1 MAKSMR
7 CMLAIWTAK
16 CLRKGLKLLGRNG
29 THLPGVMAL
38 RICPDLLARIEKP
51 QTIIGVTG
59 TNGKTTVSNLI
70 GDVLQA
76 NGIDYVD
83 NRFGSNIDTG
93 ITTAL
98 IGNLTVSGKLRKNL
112 AVLEIDERMTPRI
125 LPHVHLDYL
134 VVTNLFRDSYKR
146 NAHAEFITDILEQ
159 NISEDTMLILNAED
173 LISSHLKQ
181 ENPRC
186 YFGLTAEDLPVADRE
201 NIIQDMRFCPVCET
215 PLVFDLRRY
224 HHIGKAHCPNCD
236 YGSYEADFSASAV
249 DYAEMNVTISNHG
262 ESEHYRLIGQNMTD
276 LYNETAAVALLRSYG
291 LTSEQVQ
298 KGFSSAEIVVT
309 RFDEMQAGK
318 HKIVMNLAKG
328 QNPIACSRVFDFVR
342 QQPGQKA
349 VLIMIDDHDDN
360 KYSSENIAWLFD
372 ADFEY
377 LTDES
382 ITQVIVGGKRHLD
395 FRMRLRLAGME
406 PERIFSS
413 EQPLETA
420 ELLIPD
426 QCDTVFVLDDLYTYD
441 EASAVRDKLKIMLSE
456 GDAE

>member
-16 CLRKGLKLLGRNG
+16 CLRKGLQVLGRNG

-38 RICPDLLARIEKP
+38 RICPDLLAQIEKP

-70 GDVLQA
+70 GDILQA

-98 IGNLTVSGKLRKNL
+98 IGNLTASGKLRKNL

-125 LPHVHLDYL
+125 LPHVHLDFL

-159 NISEDTMLILNAED
+159 TISDDTTLVLNAED

-181 ENPRC
+181 QNARC
-186 YFGLTAEDLPVADRE
+186 YFGLTAENLPVADRE

-236 YGSYEADFSASAV
+236 YGSYEADFAASAV
-249 DYAEMNVTISNHG
+249 DYDTMKVTISNHG
-262 ESEHYRLIGQNMTD
+262 EAESYHLIGRNMTD
-276 LYNETAAVALLRSYG
+276 LYNETAAAAVLRSYG
-291 LTSEQVQ
+291 LTYEQVE
-298 KGFSSAEIVVT
+298 KGLASAHIVESRFGEI
-309 RFDEMQAGK
+309 EAGR
-318 HKIVMNLAKG
+318 HKIIMNLAKG
-328 QNPIACSRVFDFVR
+328 QNPIACSRVFDFIR
-342 QQPGQKA
+342 QQPGKKA

-377 LTDES
+377 LADES
-382 ITQVIVGGKRHLD
+382 ITQVIVGGGRHHD
-395 FRMRLRLAGME
+395 FRMRLRLAGLE

-413 EQPLETA
+413 EQPLETP
-420 ELLIPD
+420 ELLVPD
-426 QCDTVFVLDDLYTYD
+426 QCDTVVVLYDLYTYD
-441 EASAVRDKLKIMLSE
+441 ESIAVRDKLKTMLSE
-456 GDAE
+456 GNAE